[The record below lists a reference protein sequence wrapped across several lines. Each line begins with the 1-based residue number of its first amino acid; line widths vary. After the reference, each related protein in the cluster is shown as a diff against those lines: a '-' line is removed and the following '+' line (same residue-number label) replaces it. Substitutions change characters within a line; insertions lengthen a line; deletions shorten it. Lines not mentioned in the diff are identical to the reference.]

1 MATSTVT
8 VRLFD
13 GAAQLFPAGTGVLL
27 TVTDGNQKQILRQN
41 FNAAQIEVDN
51 LPFYDNLGDNYS
63 VIAFVQ
69 GYQQAGYVPV
79 SLSPQAPA
87 TLDLMLAPQN
97 PVFNFAGIT
106 WDLAQQKMPFLAAA
120 PGQSDQDAQDR
131 FSQLMETDSS
141 KPLACMMNLVAAMD
155 AIDLDGR
162 SPVSY
167 IRQIR
172 WDYKF
177 PAQDRFFAYCDAA
190 LVDAVR
196 AAAAKGQF
204 AVEADAAF
212 FHPGATLSWKQI
224 QFPEANVQLTFH
236 TNPSDCIPAN
246 NWVTV
251 EPDIDYYKDLINHG
265 VLEVAPNAI
274 TGGLT
279 EPAQVYVLRWIEQR
293 RMGLPDFTPGYTL
306 RPA

>member
-1 MATSTVT
+1 MATSTVI

-13 GAAQLFPAGTGVLL
+13 GTAQVFPAGTNVLL
-27 TVTDGNQKQILRQN
+27 TLTDGNQKQILRQN
-41 FNAAQIEVDN
+41 FNAGQIQVND
-51 LPFYDNLGDNYS
+51 LPFYDNLGDNYA
-63 VIAFVQ
+63 VIGFVP
-69 GYQQAGYVPV
+69 GCQQAGYAPVP
-79 SLSPQAPA
+79 LSPQAPV
-87 TLDLMLAPQN
+87 TVDLMLAPEN
-97 PVFNFAGIT
+97 PVFNFADLT

-120 PGQSDQDAQDR
+120 PGESDQDAQDR
-131 FSQLMETDSS
+131 FSQMMETDSS
-141 KPLACMMNLVAAMD
+141 KPLACMMNLVTAMN

-162 SPVSY
+162 SPASY
-167 IRQIR
+167 IRQVR

-204 AVEADAAF
+204 AVEANAAF

-236 TNPSDCIPAN
+236 TNPDDCVAAN

-251 EPDIDYYKDLINHG
+251 EPDIDYYKDLLNHG
-265 VLEVAPNAI
+265 VLEVVPNKV

-279 EPAQVYVLRWIEQR
+279 EPAQVYVQRWIEQR
-293 RMGLPDFTPGYTL
+293 RMGLPDFVPGYTL
-306 RPA
+306 RAA